1 MTLLRR
7 ERKRTTIVR
16 EGEPAILNF
25 EPIKYLA
32 VSLRRFQSG
41 RAPQK
46 AARARPRH
54 LPLNSHNGGA
64 VLLIFVAFCPEF
76 GACNQS
82 HRKRRRDSVLGGPI
96 ANFFPTRRGPSARN
110 SVRAQV
116 RRLQKFFPSPAVATK
131 QAAAKPITPRALDRP
146 THDRSSS
153 FYRRRYGLCF
163 GGSVPVIAR
172 YHAASDC
179 TRALAAARSDCSR

>member
-1 MTLLRR
+1 MTLLPK
-7 ERKRTTIVR
+7 ERKRITIVR

-25 EPIKYLA
+25 EPIRYLA

-41 RAPQK
+41 RAPQE

-82 HRKRRRDSVLGGPI
+82 HRKRNRNSVLGGP
-96 ANFFPTRRGPSARN
+96 NREFFSYPERAKSAQFGPGASSASSEIFSLPRRGYQAGCREAHYSASAR
-110 SVRAQV
+110 
-116 RRLQKFFPSPAVATK
+116 
-131 QAAAKPITPRALDRP
+131 
-146 THDRSSS
+146 
-153 FYRRRYGLCF
+153 
-163 GGSVPVIAR
+163 
-172 YHAASDC
+172 
-179 TRALAAARSDCSR
+179 